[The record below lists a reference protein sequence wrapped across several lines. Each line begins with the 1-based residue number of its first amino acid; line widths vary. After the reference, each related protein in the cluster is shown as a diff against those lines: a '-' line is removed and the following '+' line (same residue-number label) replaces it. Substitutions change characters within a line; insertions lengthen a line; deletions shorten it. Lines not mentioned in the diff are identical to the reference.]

1 MSQPNA
7 ENVYLKLAESYDQEL
22 LDAAVAYILHN
33 CSLDERVS
41 SESRV
46 VLKVNL
52 LMKSN
57 PDNAVTTNPAV
68 VRAVINALKA
78 RNVKNIVIADSPGG
92 LFSVGRLNSVYQG
105 CGMSALVEDGV
116 TLNLDLSAVTLHTQS
131 AANPTFEVLKAV
143 TDADLVIGIGKL
155 KTHALTGITGAVKN
169 YFGVVPGLMKP
180 DYHFRYPKKNDFG
193 NMLVDL
199 YECLQPDISLL
210 DAVVGMEGNG
220 PSGGLPRQ
228 FGFVIGGNNAHYV
241 DRVAVYLLGLDPSCS
256 LTTQT
261 AITRGLVP
269 ENLEDIT
276 IKGDF
281 TMLANPLKDV
291 KLPDSLNTDFSSH
304 APSFLRSAT
313 ASVTHRLSPAPVIR
327 KKDCIGC
334 SLCAETCAADA
345 ININKKKKALIRDKK
360 CIRCFC
366 CHEVCP
372 ARAIDIKRNVIFRMM
387 EK

>member
-1 MSQPNA
+1 MKLSPA
-7 ENVYLKLAESYDQEL
+7 EKVFLKLATSYDQDVV
-22 LDAAVAYILHN
+22 DASVEYILHN

-52 LMKSN
+52 LMKSS
-57 PDNAVTTNPAV
+57 PDSAVTTHPAV
-68 VRAVINALKA
+68 VRAVIKSLQA
-78 RNVKNIVIADSPGG
+78 RNVNNIVIADSPGG
-92 LFSVGRLNSVYQG
+92 LFSVSRLNSVYQG
-105 CGMSALVEDGV
+105 CGMTALVQELEGV
-116 TLNLDLSAVTLHTQS
+116 TLNQDLSAVTVHADST
-131 AANPTFEVLKAV
+131 ANPTFEVLKAV

-155 KTHALTGITGAVKN
+155 KTHALTGVTGAVKN
-169 YFGVVPGLMKP
+169 YFGVVPGLIKP
-180 DYHFRYPKKNDFG
+180 EYHFRYPEKQDFG

-199 YECLQPDISLL
+199 YECLHPDISLL
-210 DAVVGMEGNG
+210 DAIIGMEGNG
-220 PSGGLPRQ
+220 PSGGSPRQ
-228 FGFVIGGNNAHYV
+228 FGFVIGGRNAHYV
-241 DRVAVYLLGLDPSCS
+241 DRVACYLLGLDPSYS

-261 AITRGLVP
+261 AIERGLVP
-269 ENLEDIT
+269 EDLEDIT

-281 TMLANPLKDV
+281 TMLANPLRNV
-291 KLPDSLNTDFSSH
+291 VLPDSLDTNFAGR
-304 APSFLRSAT
+304 APSFLRPATSALMR
-313 ASVTHRLSPAPVIR
+313 RLSPAPVIR

-345 ININKKKKALIRDKK
+345 ITINKKAFIKDKK

-372 ARAIDIKRNVIFRMM
+372 ARAIDIKRNVIFRII